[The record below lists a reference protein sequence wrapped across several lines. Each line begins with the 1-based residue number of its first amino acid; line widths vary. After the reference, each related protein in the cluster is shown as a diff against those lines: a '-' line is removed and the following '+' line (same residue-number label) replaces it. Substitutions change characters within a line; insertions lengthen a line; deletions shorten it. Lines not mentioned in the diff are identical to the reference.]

1 MSRKYIQNRIRDLG
15 FTQRSVSM
23 TLGVSEQSLS
33 NFINGSR
40 SYSYRIYIRLL
51 MALALTVDNPVE
63 SIGKRPATA
72 LRETIREAIEA
83 RDMSIRKLAEL
94 CEVNSTSLSSYL
106 TGKRSISV
114 IALEHIIDGLN
125 LGFVSYGIPTVQSVK

>member
-23 TLGVSEQSLS
+23 TIGVSEQSLS

-40 SYSYRIYIRLL
+40 SYSYRMYISLL
-51 MALALTVDNPVE
+51 MALALTVDNPIE

-83 RDMSIRKLAEL
+83 RDMSIRKLAGL
-94 CEVNSTSLSSYL
+94 CKVNSTSLSSYL

-114 IALEHIIDGLN
+114 TALERVIAGLN

>member
-23 TLGVSEQSLS
+23 TIGVSEQSLS

-40 SYSYRIYIRLL
+40 SYSYRMYISLL
-51 MALALTVDNPVE
+51 MALGLTVDNPID

-94 CEVNSTSLSSYL
+94 CKVNSTSISSYL

-114 IALEHIIDGLN
+114 VALERIIDGLK

>member
-1 MSRKYIQNRIRDLG
+1 
-15 FTQRSVSM
+15 
-23 TLGVSEQSLS
+23 
-33 NFINGSR
+33 
-40 SYSYRIYIRLL
+40 
-51 MALALTVDNPVE
+51 MALALTVYNPVE

-83 RDMSIRKLAEL
+83 RGMSIRKLAEL

-125 LGFVSYGIPTVQSVK
+125 LGFVSYGIPTVHSVK

>member
-40 SYSYRIYIRLL
+40 SYSYRLYIRLL
-51 MALALTVDNPVE
+51 MALALTVYNPVE

-83 RDMSIRKLAEL
+83 RDMSIRKLSEL

>member
-40 SYSYRIYIRLL
+40 SYSYRLYIRLL

-83 RDMSIRKLAEL
+83 RDMSIRKLSEL